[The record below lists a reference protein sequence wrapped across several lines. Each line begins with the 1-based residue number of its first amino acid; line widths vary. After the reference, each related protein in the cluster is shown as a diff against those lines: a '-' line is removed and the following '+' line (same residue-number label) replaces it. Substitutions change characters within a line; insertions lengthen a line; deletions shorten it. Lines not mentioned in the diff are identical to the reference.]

1 MPSIIHYTN
10 CPVCG
15 STDILFVF
23 TVKDYTVSGQTFEI
37 WECKFCTLRFT
48 QDIPDFTSIGPYY
61 KSEDYIS
68 HSNTSKGLISRLYKA
83 VRNRSLFQKRKL
95 IEKITG
101 LRKGKLLDL
110 GSGIGS
116 FMDEMVHH
124 GWDVTGIEPDRDART
139 AALRLYKITLTGNDH
154 FDELPANSFDVI
166 TLWHVLE
173 HVHDLHDYVI
183 LLKKLLKENGKIFIA
198 VPNYTSYDGM
208 KYGAHWAAYDVPRHL
223 YHFSPASMK
232 WLLNTAGFQLTEEVP
247 MWWDS
252 FYISLLSE
260 KYAGGHSPMLKG
272 FFSGAL
278 SNMKARTDRE
288 KCSSLIY
295 IAKKA

>member
-61 KSEDYIS
+61 KSEVYIS

-116 FMDEMVHH
+116 FVDEMVHH

-139 AALRLYKITLTGNDH
+139 AALRLYKITLNGNDH

-198 VPNYTSYDGM
+198 VPNYTSLDG
-208 KYGAHWAAYDVPRHL
+208 KVYKQFWAAYDVPRHL
-223 YHFSPASMK
+223 YHFTPKSLSELMK
-232 WLLNTAGFQLTEEVP
+232 RHDLKILYHKP
-247 MWWDS
+247 MWFDS
-252 FYISLLSE
+252 FYISLLSSRY
-260 KYAGGHSPMLKG
+260 KRGGVNWIGSVLNG
-272 FFSGAL
+272 VR
-278 SNMKARTDRE
+278 SNINAIRDVE
-288 KCSSLIY
+288 KCSSVIY
-295 IAKKA
+295 IISK